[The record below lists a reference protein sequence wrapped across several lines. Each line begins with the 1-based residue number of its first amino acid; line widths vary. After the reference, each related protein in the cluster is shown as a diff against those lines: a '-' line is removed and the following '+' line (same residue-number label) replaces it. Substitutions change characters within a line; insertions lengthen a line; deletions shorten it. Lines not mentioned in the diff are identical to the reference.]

1 MEKEKE
7 ACFQARLLVQAFATS
22 LCADLLQTWGS
33 PLFQL

>member
-22 LCADLLQTWGS
+22 LCADLLQT
-33 PLFQL
+33 